1 MINDNVTTGSIA
13 IADKPLGAIQKRKYR
28 EFDVS
33 DETFM
38 KFKTGRT
45 KFERWS
51 KYLNLQDEKEKQIY
65 DYYSKNSD
73 SIIILRNEATGAL
86 RAIRK
91 RGPDE

>member
-13 IADKPLGAIQKRKYR
+13 IADKPLGMRDKKKYR
-28 EFDVS
+28 KFNVS

-38 KFKTGRT
+38 KFKTGKTR
-45 KFERWS
+45 FEKWS
-51 KYLNLQDEKEKQIY
+51 KYLNLQDEKEKEIY
-65 DYYSKNSD
+65 DYHHKNRD
-73 SIIILRNEATGAL
+73 SIIILRNETTGAL